1 MRRTT
6 AALGAAALSASLLAT
21 GGPASASAPVPPRPG
36 SEIGSTSEGT
46 WDLEGLD
53 QQLIDRFD
61 RYVKTSPHGD
71 FVLVVPASVA
81 KHHRRDIAIVAAA
94 VGLANSVLAQAR
106 ASQGGTTLA
115 ALTRP
120 GGLSTHW
127 WGVSMWLDSYATNKL
142 LNLLWAGAG
151 VGTIVAALE
160 ALGVVSAPAGAVS
173 ALVAGIIAVG
183 AAAIGFCSN
192 SRGVVI
198 DKAWAGPPWCHGR

>member
-61 RYVKTSPHGD
+61 RYVRTSPHGD

-106 ASQGGTTLA
+106 ASQDGTTLA
-115 ALTRP
+115 ALTRH
-120 GGLSTHW
+120 GGFSTHW
-127 WGVSMWLDSYATNKL
+127 WV
-142 LNLLWAGAG
+142 
-151 VGTIVAALE
+151 
-160 ALGVVSAPAGAVS
+160 
-173 ALVAGIIAVG
+173 
-183 AAAIGFCSN
+183 
-192 SRGVVI
+192 
-198 DKAWAGPPWCHGR
+198 